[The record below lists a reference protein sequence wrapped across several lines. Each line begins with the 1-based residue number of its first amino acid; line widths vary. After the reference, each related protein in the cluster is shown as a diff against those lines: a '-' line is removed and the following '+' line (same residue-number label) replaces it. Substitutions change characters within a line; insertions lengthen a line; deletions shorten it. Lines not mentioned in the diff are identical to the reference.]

1 MSPSTKA
8 SEVVDPKFKWGKK
21 KGIGGKQK
29 ECQFYESFT
38 YKNDNYSLYDSV
50 FLHKE
55 GEPEPYIGKL
65 VKIWEQEQRKKKVKV
80 LWFFRPVEI
89 TNFLEEGSTLENELL
104 LASGDGKGLADINNL
119 EAISG
124 KCNVVCTSKDKRNPQ
139 PSSEEV
145 EKADY
150 IFYRTFDVG
159 KYTISESIDDKIAG
173 VYARFLLNH
182 KGVQESSGALK
193 HGAVKEGKIQTSMT
207 SNEVPSQ
214 DHPSEKDGA
223 PESCAQKNEIDSP
236 VVIQELKA
244 KDEPLDIP
252 SGLQQCSQRTNN
264 PGKLSQ
270 ETVLKAKSII
280 KKETKHQTVKL
291 QKSNR

>member
-8 SEVVDPKFKWGKK
+8 SEVVDPDFKWGKK

-89 TNFLEEGSTLENELL
+89 TNFLEEGSSLENELL

-119 EAISG
+119 VTNLAFHRI
-124 KCNVVCTSKDKRNPQ
+124 
-139 PSSEEV
+139 
-145 EKADY
+145 Y
-150 IFYRTFDVG
+150 
-159 KYTISESIDDKIAG
+159 
-173 VYARFLLNH
+173 FLLSNIS
-182 KGVQESSGALK
+182 VFFCWLLVYLYFSVCLK
-193 HGAVKEGKIQTSMT
+193 FTDICAFG
-207 SNEVPSQ
+207 
-214 DHPSEKDGA
+214 
-223 PESCAQKNEIDSP
+223 SC
-236 VVIQELKA
+236 
-244 KDEPLDIP
+244 
-252 SGLQQCSQRTNN
+252 
-264 PGKLSQ
+264 
-270 ETVLKAKSII
+270 
-280 KKETKHQTVKL
+280 
-291 QKSNR
+291 